1 MLRRFLPSFSAA
13 LVLALTSSA
22 ARAQITHLECFMDGS
37 QETPPVVT
45 PATGR
50 ADYTVNTASHTLKY
64 SLSFMNLSSAE
75 TGAHIHNSSSTAII
89 FPFTTFGSP
98 IFGSF
103 ATTPAQEAIILTPSG
118 SYTNIHS
125 QAHPGGEI
133 RGFNVLSPVIGTPMC
148 FGDGTSGPCPCGNMG
163 GPGRG
168 CENSGGT
175 MGARLEASGHV
186 SPDNVVLISTG
197 ERPTAL
203 SIVLQGNGMVAPT
216 NFGDGLRCISGL
228 KRLATKNA
236 TAGAVAYPEGAEPQ
250 ITVRAAALGQP
261 NNPGDIRWY
270 QTYYRDNS
278 LTFCPSPTGDTFNI
292 TNAVQLTW

>member
-1 MLRRFLPSFSAA
+1 MSRRFLSFLSAA
-13 LVLALTSSA
+13 LVLALTA
-22 ARAQITHLECFMDGS
+22 GTTRAQITHLESFMDGATES
-37 QETPPVVT
+37 PPVST
-45 PATGR
+45 LATGR
-50 ADYTVNTASHTLKY
+50 ADYTVNTATHTLKY
-64 SLSFMNLSSAE
+64 SLSFMMLSSTE
-75 TGAHIHNSSSTAII
+75 TGAHIHNTASTAIM
-89 FPFTTFGSP
+89 FPFTTIGSP

-103 ATTPAQEAIILTPSG
+103 VTNATQEGILNTSG
-118 SYTNIHS
+118 GTYTNIHS
-125 QAHPGGEI
+125 SMHPGGEI
-133 RGFNVLSPVIGTPMC
+133 RGNNVLAPVIGTPMC
-148 FGDGTSGPCPCGNMG
+148 FGDGSLAICPCVNFG

-203 SIVLQGNGMVAPT
+203 SIFLQGNGMVPPT
-216 NFGDGLRCISGL
+216 NFGDGLRCITGL

-236 TAGAVAYPEGAEPQ
+236 TAGAVAFPEGAEPQ

-261 NNPGDIRWY
+261 NNPGDMRWY

-278 LTFCPSPTGDTFNI
+278 LVFCAAPMGDTFNI
-292 TNAVQLTW
+292 TNAVQLVW